1 MIQKNIIYIC
11 LSILLCIDISF
22 CDKTSNEIQEDINNK
37 NDELDELKEEINR
50 FEKLINEK
58 SKEEELN
65 SDIINQINKKI
76 ELTERLIKRLTD
88 EENNL
93 SKQIY
98 KTKTNIKNQEEE
110 LFVLKNQLKNRL
122 RYLYKYGKSNL
133 LKQITQSKDWN
144 KKIYRR
150 KYLEILNEY
159 ENQIKKRIKNN
170 IDDLKLKKRQLEKE
184 QSNKQKLIS
193 EKNRKFDSLEDDKK
207 LKSSYLLKI
216 KNQKE
221 RLEKD
226 LISKKSMIE
235 KIEKIINKLYS
246 DKKET
251 RKREQELAK
260 IRSEKNKSTSGNF
273 AKMKGKLNWPV
284 KGQIIGKFGVY
295 KNQELN
301 IFTENLGIDIQTIK
315 DERVYSVLDG
325 VILTITNIR
334 DYGDIIILDHGA
346 GYYTVYSNL
355 KNIAVYEGQYI
366 DTKTY
371 LAEVAQGVNSNYG
384 NKNVFNFQI
393 WLNQEKLDP
402 EKWIKK

>member
-1 MIQKNIIYIC
+1 MC
-11 LSILLCIDISF
+11 LSIFLSLDISY

-37 NDELDELKEEINR
+37 NDELDEIKEEINK

-65 SDIINQINKKI
+65 IDIITQINKKI
-76 ELTERLIKRLTD
+76 ELTEKLIKRLTD

-93 SKQIY
+93 SKRIY

-110 LFVLKNQLKNRL
+110 LFVLKNQLNNRL

-133 LKQITQSKDWN
+133 LEEITQSSDWN

-150 KYLEILNEY
+150 KYLKILNDY
-159 ENQIKKRIKNN
+159 ENQIKKRIKKN
-170 IDDLKLKKRQLEKE
+170 IDDLKLKKKQLEKE
-184 QSNKQKLIS
+184 QSNKQKLIN

-207 LKSSYLLKI
+207 LKSSYLFKI

-221 RLEKD
+221 KLEKD
-226 LISKKSMIE
+226 LISKKNLIE

-301 IFTENLGIDIQTIK
+301 IYTENLGIDIQTIK

-325 VILTITNIR
+325 VILAITNIR

-371 LAEVAQGVNSNYG
+371 LAEVAEGANSNYS